1 MSDVMREMI
10 KLGLMDNSRKIT
22 LSKDEEDMA
31 VQTEIDSEDDALDT
45 KIEESGQ
52 IMLDTSA
59 FIVNKPEET
68 EEDTTAQAKVDSEEE
83 EETVF
88 SKDWKDKGL
97 NKLVK
102 KWQKDKEKVD
112 TETQVEVDTVEKS
125 PNEEEKSPKN
135 ETDLGDSLGDNED
148 PEDEDDEIYEQSYDE
163 DLSDDIL
170 SDMDMVE
177 NDEDF
182 DEKNIYENFLNG
194 E

>member
-10 KLGLMDNSRKIT
+10 KLGLMDNSRKIK
-22 LSKDEEDMA
+22 LSKNEEDMA
-31 VQTEIDSEDDALDT
+31 VQTEIDSEDDVLDT

-68 EEDTTAQAKVDSEEE
+68 EEDTAAQAKVDSTEEE
-83 EETVF
+83 KTVF
-88 SKDWKDKGL
+88 SKDWEDEGL

-102 KWQKDKEKVD
+102 KWQEDKETVD
-112 TETQVEVDTVEKS
+112 IETQVEVDTVEES
-125 PNEEEKSPKN
+125 PNEEEESPKN
-135 ETDLGDSLGDNED
+135 ETDLGDNLGDNED

-163 DLSDDIL
+163 DLGDDIL
-170 SDMDMVE
+170 SDMGMVE

>member
-31 VQTEIDSEDDALDT
+31 VQMEIDSEDDALDT

-59 FIVNKPEET
+59 FIVNKSEEI
-68 EEDTTAQAKVDSEEE
+68 EEDTVAQAKVDSEEE
-83 EETVF
+83 EKTVF
-88 SKDWKDKGL
+88 SKDWKDEGL

-102 KWQKDKEKVD
+102 KWQEDKETVD
-112 TETQVEVDTVEKS
+112 TETQVEVDTIEES
-125 PNEEEKSPKN
+125 PNEEEESPKN
-135 ETDLGDSLGDNED
+135 EVDLGDN
-148 PEDEDDEIYEQSYDE
+148 EDEDDEIYEQSYDE
-163 DLSDDIL
+163 DLGDDIL
-170 SDMDMVE
+170 SDMGMVE